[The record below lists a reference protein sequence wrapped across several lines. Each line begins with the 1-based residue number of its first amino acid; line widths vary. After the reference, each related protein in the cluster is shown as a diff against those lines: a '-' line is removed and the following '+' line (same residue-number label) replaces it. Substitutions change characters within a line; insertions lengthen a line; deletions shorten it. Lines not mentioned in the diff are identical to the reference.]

1 MQKGR
6 PQKPRGD
13 KYGLRRMGK
22 PNCYEFDLPRSVM
35 DRKDDMD
42 DVRGMVKH
50 DEIDVAID
58 ELRWLLSDCPQLMEA
73 HALLGILASEFD
85 DPTPDDVELA
95 LAHLECALDI
105 GRTALNF
112 RRLQAPLLCDR
123 PTNRPFFQAGLTMIR
138 LLRSQGKKDAADR
151 LLQELIRLDPKL
163 PLPLQ

>member
-13 KYGLRRMGK
+13 KYRLRRMGK
-22 PNCYEFDLPRSVM
+22 SDCYEFELPRSVM

-42 DVRGMVKH
+42 DVREMVKH
-50 DEIDVAID
+50 NEIDIAID
-58 ELRWLLSDCPQLMEA
+58 ELRWLLSDCHEMMEA

-95 LAHLECALDI
+95 IAHLECALDI
-105 GRTALNF
+105 GRAALNN
-112 RRLQAPLLCDR
+112 RRLQAPLLYDR
-123 PTNRPFFQAGLTMIR
+123 PTNLPFFQAGLAMIQ
-138 LLRSQGKKDAADR
+138 LLRSQGDKQAADQ